1 MTERLPHCAYWLV
14 LPDMKAPRTSNEMK
28 IETVINS
35 LYYAIKHADY
45 SFVNASSAQQSRT
58 LLCKQLIEVTAPR
71 QGLAALVGTP
81 ARELHSAGVA
91 QAQRKVM
98 GIVGGHW
105 WDAA

>member
-1 MTERLPHCAYWLV
+1 
-14 LPDMKAPRTSNEMK
+14 MKAPRTSIVMK

-35 LYYAIKHADY
+35 LYYAIKRADY
-45 SFVNASSAQQSRT
+45 SFVNASKCRHSKT
-58 LLCKQLIEVTAPR
+58 LVCKQLIEVTAPR

-81 ARELHSAGVA
+81 ARELHGAGVA